1 MRSEATYPRAPPQ
14 AGGEVAA
21 GTPEQFSR
29 HLGEEM
35 ARCAKVIK
43 ASDMPAE

>member
-1 MRSEATYPRAPPQ
+1 MRSEVIYPRAPQ

-21 GTPEQFSR
+21 STPEQFSR